1 MRGLGRKASAEKWVG
16 EGRLREWGAERLMRG
31 RGHGGARREGLPGGS
46 GGHRPSADPA
56 ARLAAAGAP
65 GSHPRRTRA
74 FRSRPGPH
82 PHGVP
87 TRLGRPCSQS
97 RQAVGTRAAG
107 ALVDRRGCAPASSC
121 RVARGWA
128 WKGPG
133 DLGGTPRAG
142 PVLSPRPRGTRTL
155 RSRPPACVSAAWTP
169 RFLTSGHFPSRTE
182 GREGRRP
189 RRRASRWSAFRSG
202 WEPLCP
208 RAPPAAL
215 AASLGDVDRK
225 ARVSGLAGRAS

>member
-1 MRGLGRKASAEKWVG
+1 MRGLGRRASEEKWVG

-97 RQAVGTRAAG
+97 RRAVGTRAAG

-133 DLGGTPRAG
+133 DLGGDTPRGSCPLTQASRHAD
-142 PVLSPRPRGTRTL
+142 PALPAARLRLRRVDSPLPHERTF
-155 RSRPPACVSAAWTP
+155 SFQDGVEGGEAASAASEP
-169 RFLTSGHFPSRTE
+169 GERLPKRPSSRSGAALPP
-182 GREGRRP
+182 GAA
-189 RRRASRWSAFRSG
+189 RRAR
-202 WEPLCP
+202 
-208 RAPPAAL
+208 
-215 AASLGDVDRK
+215 
-225 ARVSGLAGRAS
+225 RVSWGR